1 MVSLMGTQDMV
12 IIVLNK
18 YLTIKT
24 IRQNA
29 MKSSY
34 LILKIICLV
43 YCCLMIPG
51 NVQAQ
56 VQEGVLGST
65 TPSAASTASYY
76 FISKPGELTMQ
87 VNIWGYVRNPG
98 RYEIPSSTD
107 LIQLVSYAGGPI
119 PDGDMSDVKVT
130 RLLKNDSTY
139 SHQEFNVN
147 LADLT
152 KIQLTDLNL
161 YPGDTIFI
169 DRTSWASFRDILTVT
184 IPVATVAM
192 TVWVVI
198 ITNQNSN
205 PR

>member
-1 MVSLMGTQDMV
+1 
-12 IIVLNK
+12 
-18 YLTIKT
+18 
-24 IRQNA
+24 
-29 MKSSY
+29 MKNG
-34 LILKIICLV
+34 LFLLKIICLL
-43 YCCLMIPG
+43 CICLLITG
-51 NVQAQ
+51 NIQAQ

-65 TPSAASTASYY
+65 TPSAASAASYY

-119 PDGDMSDVKVT
+119 PDADMGDVQVT

-139 SHQEFNVN
+139 SHQEFYVN

-152 KIQLTDLNL
+152 KIQSTDLNL

-169 DRTSWASFRDILTVT
+169 DRTSWASFRDILTVM
-184 IPVATVAM
+184 IPVATVAT
-192 TVWVVI
+192 TVALVI
-198 ITNQNSN
+198 ITNRNSTT
-205 PR
+205 P